1 MLLYLFIYLYMDDS
15 SLLRNIHLKILEA
28 PVSHRLVEFDLYGN
42 SLLEGPP
49 ILRKCQS
56 FQKLVK

>member
-1 MLLYLFIYLYMDDS
+1 MDDS
-15 SLLRNIHLKILEA
+15 SLLRNVHLKILEA